1 MDSEAA
7 LIRAEM
13 SQTKAELDYKISQL
27 QRKAKDMT
35 PRSVVSRVMPERAL
49 DYALGGLLTVV
60 GARMAWGRYRAQRNR
75 RDRLRMSLQAS
86 NGWQG

>member
-7 LIRAEM
+7 VIRAEM

-35 PRSVVSRVMPERAL
+35 PRSVVRRVMPERTL
-49 DYALGGLLTVV
+49 DYALGGVLTLV
-60 GARMAWGRYRAQRNR
+60 GAKMAWGRYRAHRNR
-75 RDRLRMSLQAS
+75 RERLRTSLQTS
-86 NGWQG
+86 NSW

>member
-7 LIRAEM
+7 VIRAEM

-35 PRSVVSRVMPERAL
+35 PRSVVSRMMPERAL
-49 DYALGGLLTVV
+49 DYALGGILTLV
-60 GARMAWGRYRAQRNR
+60 GARMAWGRLRAHRNR
-75 RDRLRMSLQAS
+75 RERLHAHIVETSC
-86 NGWQG
+86 W

>member
-7 LIRAEM
+7 VIRAEM

-35 PRSVVSRVMPERAL
+35 PRSVVSRVMPERTL
-49 DYALGGLLTVV
+49 DYALGGVLTLV
-60 GARMAWGRYRAQRNR
+60 GARMAWGRYRAHRSR
-75 RDRLRMSLQAS
+75 RDRLRATLQTS
-86 NGWQG
+86 NGW

>member
-7 LIRAEM
+7 VIRAEM

-35 PRSVVSRVMPERAL
+35 PRSVVRRVMPERTL
-49 DYALGGLLTVV
+49 DFALGGVLTLV
-60 GARMAWGRYRAQRNR
+60 GAKMAWGRYRAHRNR
-75 RDRLRMSLQAS
+75 RERLRASLDTS
-86 NGWQG
+86 NSW

>member
-35 PRSVVSRVMPERAL
+35 PRSVVRRVLPERAL
-49 DYALGGLLTVV
+49 DYALGSVLTLV
-60 GARMAWGRYRAQRNR
+60 GARMAWGRYRAHRNR
-75 RDRLRMSLQAS
+75 RGRLRASLDTS
-86 NGWQG
+86 NSW

>member
-7 LIRAEM
+7 VIRAEM

-35 PRSVVSRVMPERAL
+35 PRSVVSRVMPERTL
-49 DYALGGLLTVV
+49 DYALGSVLTLV
-60 GARMAWGRYRAQRNR
+60 GARMAWGQYRAQRNR
-75 RDRLRMSLQAS
+75 RERLRATLQAS
-86 NGWQG
+86 NCW

>member
-7 LIRAEM
+7 VIRAEM

-35 PRSVVSRVMPERAL
+35 PRSVVSRVMPERTL
-49 DYALGGLLTVV
+49 DYALGGLLTLV
-60 GARMAWGRYRAQRNR
+60 GARMAWGRLRAHRNR
-75 RDRLRMSLQAS
+75 RERLRAHIVETSC
-86 NGWQG
+86 W

>member
-7 LIRAEM
+7 VIRAEM

-35 PRSVVSRVMPERAL
+35 PRSVVRRVMPERTL
-49 DYALGGLLTVV
+49 DYALGGVLTLL
-60 GARMAWGRYRAQRNR
+60 GAKMAWGRYRTHRNR
-75 RDRLRMSLQAS
+75 RERLRASLDTS
-86 NGWQG
+86 NSW